1 MTLAALGAIWF
12 VHLLAVISPGPA
24 ILMAARTGL
33 TQGAARGVA
42 LAFGLGVGACIWA
55 SAAIF
60 GLKILFEWAPS
71 LLMALRLGGAA
82 YLIWLAIQLW
92 RGAAEPMAEGGE
104 SAKGS
109 ALAVFRRGLATQLA
123 NPKPAIFFGA
133 IFANLIPPEVGPLL
147 WLGLL
152 AIIMVNEVVWNSLVA
167 RIFAISHMKR
177 AYLGLKS
184 TIDRVFAGLLGL
196 LGVNLALG

>member
-1 MTLAALGAIWF
+1 MTAAALSAIWF

-42 LAFGLGVGACIWA
+42 LAFGLGLGACIWA

-60 GLKILFEWAPS
+60 GLKLLFEWAPS
-71 LLMALRLGGAA
+71 LLIVLRLGGAA
-82 YLIWLAIQLW
+82 YLIWLAVQLW
-92 RGAAEPMAEGGE
+92 RGASTPLSDAGD

-109 ALAVFRRGLATQLA
+109 GWAVFRRGLATQLA
-123 NPKPAIFFGA
+123 NPKPAVFFGA
-133 IFANLIPPEVGPLL
+133 IFANLIPPNVSPLL

-152 AIIMVNEVVWNSLVA
+152 GIIMINEVVWNSLVA

-196 LGVNLALG
+196 LGVKLALG